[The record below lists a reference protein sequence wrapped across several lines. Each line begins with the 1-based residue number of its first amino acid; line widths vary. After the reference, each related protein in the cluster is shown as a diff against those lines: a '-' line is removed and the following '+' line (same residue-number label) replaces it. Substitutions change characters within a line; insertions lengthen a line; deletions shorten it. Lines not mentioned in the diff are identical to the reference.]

1 VSAADSAPADGA
13 LPDSVLVVGASAAG
27 LGVAEALRR
36 KGYQGQLT
44 VLGAEPHLP
53 YDRPPLSKQLLA
65 GTWEP
70 DRVMLRQ
77 RHVLD
82 ALKAQ
87 FILGD
92 PAVSLG
98 TDTRLVRTACGR
110 ALRAD
115 AVVIATGL
123 RPRML
128 PGGDGLAGVHV
139 LRTLHDALGL
149 RAALNDGLKNGARL
163 VVVGDG
169 VLGAEIAATARGMGL
184 DVTLAGPQPRP
195 LAMQFGPLVSGLL
208 ASLHADNGVTLKLGT
223 GVDRIAGEHGRVTGV
238 RLDGGEVLPADL
250 VVVAVGAAPETDWL
264 KGSGLTIDNGV
275 VCDSSCR
282 AANGIYAAGDVARWH
297 HETLGTTLRLEN
309 RTNASDQA
317 GAVADAILGATGPYT
332 PVPYMWTDQHG
343 VKIQVH
349 GTLHPDAEVTV
360 ADGDPE
366 PNEQGKRRFV
376 ARFRHD
382 GRVTGVL
389 GWNMPK
395 QTIQRR
401 REILDDLAPAGG

>member
-1 VSAADSAPADGA
+1 VNA
-13 LPDSVLVVGASAAG
+13 PDSVLVVGASVAG

-36 KGYQGQLT
+36 KGYQGELT
-44 VLGAEPHLP
+44 ILGAEGHLP
-53 YDRPPLSKQLLA
+53 YDRPPLSKQVLA

-92 PAVSLG
+92 PAVSLDVG
-98 TDTRLVRTACGR
+98 THLVRTACGR
-110 ALRAD
+110 ALSAD

-128 PGGDGLAGVHV
+128 PGGDGLAGVYV

-149 RAALNDGLKNGARL
+149 RAALQAGVKNAARL

-169 VLGAEIAATARGMGL
+169 VLGAEIAATARTMGL

-195 LAMQFGPLVSGLL
+195 LAMQLGPLVSGLL
-208 ASLHADNGVTLKLGT
+208 AGLHTEHGVRLKLGT
-223 GVDRIAGEHGRVTGV
+223 GVDRIIGNDGEVTGV

-264 KGSGLTIDNGV
+264 KGSGLTLDNGV
-275 VCDSSCR
+275 VCDPSCR
-282 AANGIYAAGDVARWH
+282 AADGVYAAGDVARWH
-297 HETLGTTLRLEN
+297 HEALGTTLRLEN
-309 RTNASDQA
+309 RTNASEQA
-317 GAVADAILGATGPYT
+317 GAVAAAILGGTEPYA
-332 PVPYMWTDQHG
+332 PVPYMWTDQLG

-349 GTLHPDAEVTV
+349 GTLHADAEVTI
-360 ADGDPE
+360 ADGDPA

-376 ARFRHD
+376 ARFRHGD
-382 GRVTGVL
+382 RVTGVV

-401 REILDDLAPAGG
+401 REILEGLAPAGG

>member
-1 VSAADSAPADGA
+1 MSAPE
-13 LPDSVLVVGASAAG
+13 SVLVVGASAAG

-36 KGYQGQLT
+36 KGYTGELT

-53 YDRPPLSKQLLA
+53 YDRPPLSKQVLA

-82 ALKAQ
+82 GLKAQ

-92 PAVSLG
+92 PAVSLEAESH
-98 TDTRLVRTACGR
+98 LVRTACGR

-115 AVVIATGL
+115 AIVIATGL

-149 RAALNDGLKNGARL
+149 RAALEQALTTNERV

-195 LAMQFGPLVSGLL
+195 LDMQFGPLVSGLL
-208 ASLHADNGVTLKLGT
+208 ADLHAGNGVTLRLGT
-223 GVDRIAGEHGRVTGV
+223 GVDRITGAGGRATGV
-238 RLDGGEVLPADL
+238 RLADGEVIPADL

-282 AANGIYAAGDVARWH
+282 AADGIYAAGDVARWH
-297 HETLGTTLRLEN
+297 HEALGITLRLEN

-317 GAVADAILGATGPYT
+317 GAVADAILGGTEPYA

-349 GTLHPDAEVTV
+349 GTLHADAEVTI

-376 ARFRHD
+376 ARFRRD

-401 REILDDLAPAGG
+401 REILADLASSGS

>member
-1 VSAADSAPADGA
+1 MSAPE
-13 LPDSVLVVGASAAG
+13 SVLVVGASAAG

-36 KGYQGQLT
+36 KGYAGELT
-44 VLGAEPHLP
+44 ILGAEPHLP
-53 YDRPPLSKQLLA
+53 YDRPPLSKQVLA

-82 ALKAQ
+82 ALKTQ

-92 PAVSLG
+92 AAVSLEAG
-98 TDTRLVRTACGR
+98 ARLVRTAGGR

-123 RPRML
+123 RPRMM
-128 PGGDGLAGVHV
+128 PGGEGRSGVHV

-149 RAALNDGLKNGARL
+149 KAALENGLKDNARL

-169 VLGAEIAATARGMGL
+169 VLGAEIAATARNMGL

-208 ASLHADNGVTLKLGT
+208 ADLHAGNGVRLKLGT
-223 GVDRIAGEHGRVTGV
+223 GVDRITGERGEVTGV
-238 RLDGGEVLPADL
+238 RLEGGETLPADL

-264 KGSGLTIDNGV
+264 TGSGLTIDNGV
-275 VCDSSCR
+275 VCDKNCR
-282 AANGIYAAGDVARWH
+282 AADGIYAAGDVARWH
-297 HETLGTTLRLEN
+297 HEALGATLRLEN
-309 RTNASDQA
+309 RTNASEQA
-317 GAVADAILGATGPYT
+317 GAVADAILGGTEPYT

-349 GTLHPDAEVTV
+349 GTLHPDAEVTI
-360 ADGDPE
+360 ADGDTE
-366 PNEQGKRRFV
+366 PDDHGKRRFV
-376 ARFRHD
+376 ARFRHA

-389 GWNMPK
+389 GWNMPR

-401 REILDDLAPAGG
+401 REILEDLAPAGP

>member
-1 VSAADSAPADGA
+1 VNA
-13 LPDSVLVVGASAAG
+13 PDSVLVVGASVAG

-44 VLGAEPHLP
+44 ILGAEGHLP
-53 YDRPPLSKQLLA
+53 YDRPPLSKQVLA

-92 PAVSLG
+92 PAVSLDVG
-98 TDTRLVRTACGR
+98 THLVRTACGR

-128 PGGDGLAGVHV
+128 PGGDELAGVHV

-149 RAALNDGLKNGARL
+149 RAALQAGVKNGACL

-169 VLGAEIAATARGMGL
+169 VLGAEIAATARSVGL

-195 LAMQFGPLVSGLL
+195 LAMQLGPLVSGLL
-208 ASLHADNGVTLKLGT
+208 ADLHTEHGVRLKLGT
-223 GVDRIAGEHGRVTGV
+223 GVDRIIGNDGKVTGV
-238 RLDGGEVLPADL
+238 RLHGGEVLPADL

-264 KGSGLTIDNGV
+264 KGSGLTLDNGV
-275 VCDSSCR
+275 VCDPSCR
-282 AANGIYAAGDVARWH
+282 AADGVYAAGDVARWH
-297 HETLGTTLRLEN
+297 HEALGTTLRLEN
-309 RTNASDQA
+309 RTNASEQA
-317 GAVADAILGATGPYT
+317 GAVAAAILGGTEPYA

-349 GTLHPDAEVTV
+349 GTLHADAEVTI

-366 PNEQGKRRFV
+366 PDEQGKRRFV
-376 ARFRHD
+376 ARFRHGD
-382 GRVTGVL
+382 RVTGVV

-401 REILDDLAPAGG
+401 REILEGLAPAGG